1 MHEIGVR
8 EVVQFAGFTF
18 NWETLVMT
26 WITMAIVLLI
36 AVLATRNLQMVPQG
50 WQNVVEAIV
59 VWLHEQID
67 ATMGKNGRFLAP
79 FVVSLFMF
87 LLVSNWLGL
96 IPKMASPTNDLNT
109 TLGLALLVIV
119 MVHGLGLYMKS

>member
-109 TLGLALLVIV
+109 TLGLHSWSL
-119 MVHGLGLYMKS
+119 